1 MIDDD
6 FDPDWK
12 AERDRADEEFLNE
25 SPERRQKREER
36 DQLLVKAAELTME
49 LREWEHWLFSCL
61 MAWEFAAV
69 DDPEIR
75 TTWDMAVRQLRHFW
89 PTLDPKK
96 LEH

>member
-49 LREWEHWLFSCL
+49 SLPSSTEHKPSLSW
-61 MAWEFAAV
+61 
-69 DDPEIR
+69 
-75 TTWDMAVRQLRHFW
+75 
-89 PTLDPKK
+89 
-96 LEH
+96 